1 MLENTLYLETVV
13 FKWPCRK
20 QIFCLLS
27 DTLFFRASLLANVLG
42 GADIQGAIFLAHCNA
57 LKVLPILDEIL
68 QFL

>member
-13 FKWPCRK
+13 FKWPGRK

-27 DTLFFRASLLANVLG
+27 DTLFFRASLLANVL